1 MAQTTE
7 TRPGG
12 AGSGNAVYLGGEWPS
27 VTIPPQK
34 KQRKSGGRA
43 MRQRGIDA
51 RARLR
56 RQRLVEHLHRLGPA
70 PLGHFLREVENG
82 ASNSDHLERYS
93 RIDPEFVRALGGD
106 RYAPALHVVER
117 R

>member
-1 MAQTTE
+1 MTVHPAE
-7 TRPGG
+7 
-12 AGSGNAVYLGGEWPS
+12 S
-27 VTIPPQK
+27 
-34 KQRKSGGRA
+34 
-43 MRQRGIDA
+43 MR
-51 RARLR
+51 RLR

-82 ASNSDHLERYS
+82 ASVTDHLERYS

-106 RYAPALHVVER
+106 RYPPVLYALRGGR